1 MAARRACVHRS
12 QVTKQRA
19 EPTLHLYHGTSSGVV
34 PEGVLMFEHQW
45 QLCHL
50 LALGINLE
58 NDHRLQLRWLLLK
71 WVVHASEKRVEPVL

>member
-1 MAARRACVHRS
+1 
-12 QVTKQRA
+12 
-19 EPTLHLYHGTSSGVV
+19 
-34 PEGVLMFEHQW
+34 MFERQW